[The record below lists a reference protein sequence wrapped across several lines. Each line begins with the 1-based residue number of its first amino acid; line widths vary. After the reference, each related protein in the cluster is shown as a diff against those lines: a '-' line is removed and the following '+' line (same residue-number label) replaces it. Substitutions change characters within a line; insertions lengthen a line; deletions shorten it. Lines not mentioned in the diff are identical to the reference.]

1 MEKILLHTCCA
12 PCSASTIPAL
22 TLLTDF
28 KIVSLWYNPNIY
40 PRSEYISRYDS
51 WKKYMQIQGIKTIE
65 EETPWNDD
73 SQYEKM
79 WLDDAVKYEKGR
91 CQYCYLKRLEKTAKI
106 AQKKY
111 TTSFE
116 ELTAGQPEE
125 FLNYFKHA
133 DKLEFEDQPNYVY
146 LIGLFQ
152 SVIDKY
158 CSDCLYDFDW
168 KKDSCS
174 YFSRNSNVL
183 S

>member
-106 AQKKY
+106 AQKNNIKNFS
-111 TTSFE
+111 TTLLASPYQQHDVIKSIALE
-116 ELTAGQPEE
+116 IASEYK
-125 FLNYFKHA
+125 LNFVYVGPRKLYYSGVNNVKH
-133 DKLEFEDQPNYVY
+133 
-146 LIGLFQ
+146 IGLYTH
-152 SVIDKY
+152 KY
-158 CSDCLYDFDW
+158 FGC
-168 KKDSCS
+168 K
-174 YFSRNSNVL
+174 L
-183 S
+183 SIR